1 VIFLLGFFSFS
12 FGFRMISG
20 RFVNEFQ
27 IRNASGQTQIES
39 IEHLDTLEDFIH
51 RHGIDEIAKVS
62 FYIKDTTKPGEFC
75 NIILRNQDGIFVPEF
90 CQANQEED
98 WDLVVQAL
106 NCGNLDEVF
115 VPHIQGLVQEN
126 QVG

>member
-1 VIFLLGFFSFS
+1 
-12 FGFRMISG
+12 MISG

-27 IRNASGQTQIES
+27 IRNASGHTQIES

-62 FYIKDTTKPGEFC
+62 FYIKDTTKPEEFC
-75 NIILRNQDGIFVPEF
+75 NIILRNLDGVFVPEF
-90 CQANQEED
+90 CQANQEGD
-98 WDLVVQAL
+98 WDLVVQTL

-115 VPHIQGLVQEN
+115 VPRIHVWN